1 LINNGAI
8 LLTDI
13 YQLENGNQII
23 DTYKKTGIQVSLIEL
38 TLSFYLDLPTGAT
51 LVCSFGATFFIALIL
66 SKFRFS
72 GQE

>member
-1 LINNGAI
+1 
-8 LLTDI
+8 
-13 YQLENGNQII
+13 
-23 DTYKKTGIQVSLIEL
+23 VSLIGL

-72 GQE
+72 GQGWPSKLC